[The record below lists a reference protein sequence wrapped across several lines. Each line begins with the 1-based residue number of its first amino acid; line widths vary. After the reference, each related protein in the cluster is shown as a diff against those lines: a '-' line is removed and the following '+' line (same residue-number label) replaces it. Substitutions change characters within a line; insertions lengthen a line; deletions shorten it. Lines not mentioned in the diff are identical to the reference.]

1 MAEDMTAF
9 EKPEDLCK
17 WLEIKN
23 SDVRLEKHEAS
34 LLFNYME
41 GHDYRLGFDGDKLLR
56 QDVAEENGEIIP
68 YSIDD
73 AIDVV
78 CEWNYELLQ
87 DATNGMANP
96 KDFIDFCNYK
106 DAYDSLKEDETKLDA
121 MFVRTRY
128 GRQTLELIKN
138 IITEA
143 GLVPAD
149 TEPKA
154 GEPEVD
160 TGREVEKQERVR

>member
-1 MAEDMTAF
+1 MAEEMF
-9 EKPEDLCK
+9 VFQKPEDLCK
-17 WLEIKN
+17 WLEVRN
-23 SDVRLEKHEAS
+23 SDVKLEKHEAS

-56 QDVAEENGEIIP
+56 QDVAEENGEIVP

-73 AIDVV
+73 VIDLV
-78 CEWNYELLQ
+78 CEWNYELIQ

-96 KDFIDFCNYK
+96 KDFVDFCNYK

-143 GLVPAD
+143 GLAPAD

-154 GEPEVD
+154 GEPRVD
-160 TGREVEKQERVR
+160 IVRGVEEQERVR

>member
-1 MAEDMTAF
+1 MAEDMAVF
-9 EKPEDLCK
+9 QKPEDLCK
-17 WLEIKN
+17 WLEVRN
-23 SDVRLEKHEAS
+23 SDVRLEKYEAS
-34 LLFNYME
+34 LIFNYME
-41 GHDYRLGFDGDKLLR
+41 GHGYQLGFDGNKLLR
-56 QDVAEENGEIIP
+56 QDVVEENGEIVP
-68 YSIDD
+68 YSIDEI
-73 AIDVV
+73 IDVV
-78 CEWNYELLQ
+78 CEWNYELIQ

-96 KDFIDFCNYK
+96 KDFVDFCNYK

-143 GLVPAD
+143 GLIPTD

-160 TGREVEKQERVR
+160 NGREAEEQERVR

>member
-23 SDVRLEKHEAS
+23 SDVRLEKNEAS

-78 CEWNYELLQ
+78 CEWNYELIQ

-106 DAYDSLKEDETKLDA
+106 DAYDSLKEDETKRDA

-143 GLVPAD
+143 GLVPED
-149 TEPKA
+149 TEAKA

-160 TGREVEKQERVR
+160 TGREAEKQERVR

>member
-1 MAEDMTAF
+1 MAEDMAVF

-17 WLEIKN
+17 WLEVRN

-41 GHDYRLGFDGDKLLR
+41 GHDYRLGFDGNKLLR
-56 QDVAEENGEIIP
+56 QDVAEKHGEIVS

-73 AIDVV
+73 VIDVV
-78 CEWNYELLQ
+78 CEWNYELIQ

-96 KDFIDFCNYK
+96 KDFVDFCNYK

-128 GRQTLELIKN
+128 GRRTLELIKN

-143 GLVPAD
+143 GLALAD

-160 TGREVEKQERVR
+160 TGREAEEQEKVR

>member
-1 MAEDMTAF
+1 MAEEMF
-9 EKPEDLCK
+9 VFQKPEELCK
-17 WLEIKN
+17 WLEVRN
-23 SDVRLEKHEAS
+23 SDVKLEKHEAS

-41 GHDYRLGFDGDKLLR
+41 GHDYRLGFDGNKLLR
-56 QDVAEENGEIIP
+56 QDVAEENGEIVP

-73 AIDVV
+73 VIDLV
-78 CEWNYELLQ
+78 CEWNYELIQ

-96 KDFIDFCNYK
+96 KDFVDFCDYK

-143 GLVPAD
+143 GLAPAD

-154 GEPEVD
+154 GEPRVD
-160 TGREVEKQERVR
+160 TVRGVEEQERVR

>member
-1 MAEDMTAF
+1 MAEDMTVF

-23 SDVRLEKHEAS
+23 SDVKLEKHEAS

-41 GHDYRLGFDGDKLLR
+41 GHDYQLGFDGNKLLR
-56 QDVAEENGEIIP
+56 QDVAEENGEIVP

-73 AIDVV
+73 VIDVV
-78 CEWNYELLQ
+78 CEWNYELIQ

-96 KDFIDFCNYK
+96 KDFVDFCNYK

-128 GRQTLELIKN
+128 GRKTLELIKN

-143 GLVPAD
+143 GLAPAD

-154 GEPEVD
+154 GEPRVD
-160 TGREVEKQERVR
+160 TVRGAEEQERVR